1 LAVKK
6 KATAKRRTTKKK
18 ATAKRKTT
26 KKKTTKS
33 KTKKLPFGG
42 YAINFAG
49 RTETVEQVFG
59 NKPIAPSEMTKKIWK
74 FIKSNSLSNR

>member
-6 KATAKRRTTKKK
+6 KAK
-18 ATAKRKTT
+18 AKRKTT
-26 KKKTTKS
+26 KKKAKAKRKTTKKKVTKS

-49 RTETVEQVFG
+49 RQETVEQVFG
-59 NKPIAPSEMTKKIWK
+59 NKPIAPSEMTKRIWK
-74 FIKSNSLSNR
+74 FVKANSLSNR

>member
-1 LAVKK
+1 MAV
-6 KATAKRRTTKKK
+6 KKK

-26 KKKTTKS
+26 KKKATAKRTTKKKVTKS

-49 RTETVEQVFG
+49 RKETVEQVFG
-59 NKPIAPSEMTKKIWK
+59 NKPIAPSEMTKRIWK
-74 FIKSNSLSNR
+74 FVKLKKLSNR

>member
-1 LAVKK
+1 LAV
-6 KATAKRRTTKKK
+6 
-18 ATAKRKTT
+18 KRKTT
-26 KKKTTKS
+26 KRKATKRKATKRKATKKKATKS

-59 NKPIAPSEMTKKIWK
+59 NKPIAPSEMTKRIWK
-74 FIKSNSLSNR
+74 FVKAKSLSNR

>member
-1 LAVKK
+1 MAV
-6 KATAKRRTTKKK
+6 KKK

-26 KKKTTKS
+26 KKKATAKRTTKKKVTKS

-49 RTETVEQVFG
+49 REETVEQVFG
-59 NKPIAPSEMTKKIWK
+59 NKPIAPSEMTKKIWA
-74 FIKSNSLSNR
+74 FIKSKNLSNR